1 MAHTCRGTISLHGAH
16 IHTEDSCN
24 FIVSNGGGTQ
34 TFHLRAS
41 TEVERQRWVTALELA
56 KAKGTFFCMLASS
69 FLLIIKKGRH
79 CGDEGR
85 SFTSVFSRN
94 NLFFFFVTA
103 IQRMESEDDESIM
116 GADNDGELGNEI
128 DKAELNNVIK
138 TLGSKLE
145 DLQTCHDLIVKH
157 GLALQRSLNELESSS
172 ARYFHFLWEIDNKSQ
187 FPFMI
192 LFFFSAKIMTS
203 TKLHP
208 SVQETLDAILIL
220 VMTIASKSKL

>member
-1 MAHTCRGTISLHGAH
+1 
-16 IHTEDSCN
+16 
-24 FIVSNGGGTQ
+24 
-34 TFHLRAS
+34 
-41 TEVERQRWVTALELA
+41 
-56 KAKGTFFCMLASS
+56 
-69 FLLIIKKGRH
+69 
-79 CGDEGR
+79 
-85 SFTSVFSRN
+85 
-94 NLFFFFVTA
+94 
-103 IQRMESEDDESIM
+103 MESEDDESIM

-172 ARYFHFLWEIDNKSQ
+172 ARYFQFLWEIDNESQ
-187 FPFMI
+187 FPFM
-192 LFFFSAKIMTS
+192 LFFSAAKIMTN

>member
-1 MAHTCRGTISLHGAH
+1 MGDGFRVGQGQRYVYLHVVLSYSSLKKAAA
-16 IHTEDSCN
+16 
-24 FIVSNGGGTQ
+24 
-34 TFHLRAS
+34 AS
-41 TEVERQRWVTALELA
+41 QVCFYEIT
-56 KAKGTFFCMLASS
+56 
-69 FLLIIKKGRH
+69 
-79 CGDEGR
+79 
-85 SFTSVFSRN
+85 
-94 NLFFFFVTA
+94 FFFFFFATA

-187 FPFMI
+187 FN
-192 LFFFSAKIMTS
+192 
-203 TKLHP
+203 
-208 SVQETLDAILIL
+208 
-220 VMTIASKSKL
+220 

>member
-1 MAHTCRGTISLHGAH
+1 METKAAPSQVC
-16 IHTEDSCN
+16 
-24 FIVSNGGGTQ
+24 
-34 TFHLRAS
+34 FHEI
-41 TEVERQRWVTALELA
+41 T
-56 KAKGTFFCMLASS
+56 
-69 FLLIIKKGRH
+69 
-79 CGDEGR
+79 
-85 SFTSVFSRN
+85 
-94 NLFFFFVTA
+94 FFFVTA

-187 FPFMI
+187 
-192 LFFFSAKIMTS
+192 LSFFAAKIMTS

>member
-1 MAHTCRGTISLHGAH
+1 METKAAASLQVCFHE
-16 IHTEDSCN
+16 I
-24 FIVSNGGGTQ
+24 
-34 TFHLRAS
+34 TF
-41 TEVERQRWVTALELA
+41 
-56 KAKGTFFCMLASS
+56 
-69 FLLIIKKGRH
+69 
-79 CGDEGR
+79 
-85 SFTSVFSRN
+85 
-94 NLFFFFVTA
+94 FFFFVTA

-172 ARYFHFLWEIDNKSQ
+172 ARYFQFLWEIDNKSQ
-187 FPFMI
+187 FPFM
-192 LFFFSAKIMTS
+192 LFFSAKIMTS

>member
-1 MAHTCRGTISLHGAH
+1 MKAAPSQVCFHEI
-16 IHTEDSCN
+16 
-24 FIVSNGGGTQ
+24 
-34 TFHLRAS
+34 TFS
-41 TEVERQRWVTALELA
+41 
-56 KAKGTFFCMLASS
+56 
-69 FLLIIKKGRH
+69 
-79 CGDEGR
+79 
-85 SFTSVFSRN
+85 
-94 NLFFFFVTA
+94 FFVTA

-192 LFFFSAKIMTS
+192 FFAAKIMTS

-208 SVQETLDAILIL
+208 
-220 VMTIASKSKL
+220 

>member
-1 MAHTCRGTISLHGAH
+1 MGDGLRVGQGQRYVFIHVVVLSDSSLKKAA
-16 IHTEDSCN
+16 TVKTKAAASQVC
-24 FIVSNGGGTQ
+24 
-34 TFHLRAS
+34 FHEI
-41 TEVERQRWVTALELA
+41 T
-56 KAKGTFFCMLASS
+56 
-69 FLLIIKKGRH
+69 
-79 CGDEGR
+79 
-85 SFTSVFSRN
+85 
-94 NLFFFFVTA
+94 FFFFVTA

-172 ARYFHFLWEIDNKSQ
+172 ARYVHIFNFYGKSTKN
-187 FPFMI
+187 PMCA
-192 LFFFSAKIMTS
+192 FFSAKIMKS

-208 SVQETLDAILIL
+208 LVQETLDAILIP